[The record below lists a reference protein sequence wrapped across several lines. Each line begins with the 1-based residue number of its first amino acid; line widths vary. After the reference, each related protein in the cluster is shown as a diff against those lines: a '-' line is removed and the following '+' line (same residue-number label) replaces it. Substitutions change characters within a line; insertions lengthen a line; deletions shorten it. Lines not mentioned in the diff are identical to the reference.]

1 MAKAAK
7 TLPPQDP
14 LTAGRRALHKRRNA
28 AQDRRDAL
36 GLLGRVVVLA
46 AAAWV
51 LFTQVFL
58 LTQASGNSMFP
69 AVKDGDLLIGYR
81 LQGTYAKNDVVLY
94 EQDGKLRVGRV
105 LGRENDLIALDDSGT
120 LIVNGSAQSGEI
132 LYPTYAKDTL
142 EYPYTVPADSVFIL
156 GDYRTQSE
164 DSRDFGPVALTD
176 VKAKVITLLR
186 RRSVE
191 VIENID
197 IIFRR
202 NPHETQETVCWC
214 RSCGDDRHHVLPRFC
229 CSERYYHGWR

>member
-1 MAKAAK
+1 MHPMDDEALKLGAKAVRHRRLDAENR
-7 TLPPQDP
+7 QD
-14 LTAGRRALHKRRNA
+14 LVS
-28 AQDRRDAL
+28 
-36 GLLGRVVVLA
+36 LLARIAVIVVC
-46 AAAWV
+46 AWL

-186 RRSVE
+186 RRS
-191 VIENID
+191 
-197 IIFRR
+197 
-202 NPHETQETVCWC
+202 
-214 RSCGDDRHHVLPRFC
+214 L
-229 CSERYYHGWR
+229 

>member
-1 MAKAAK
+1 M
-7 TLPPQDP
+7 
-14 LTAGRRALHKRRNA
+14 
-28 AQDRRDAL
+28 
-36 GLLGRVVVLA
+36 
-46 AAAWV
+46 

-94 EQDGKLRVGRV
+94 EHDGKLRVGRV

-186 RRSVE
+186 RRS
-191 VIENID
+191 
-197 IIFRR
+197 
-202 NPHETQETVCWC
+202 
-214 RSCGDDRHHVLPRFC
+214 L
-229 CSERYYHGWR
+229 

>member
-105 LGRENDLIALDDSGT
+105 LGRENDLIALDDSGNADRQR
-120 LIVNGSAQSGEI
+120 LGPERRDPLPYLRERHPRVPLHRPRGQRLHLGRLPHAIRGQPGFWPGGPHRRQSKG
-132 LYPTYAKDTL
+132 DH
-142 EYPYTVPADSVFIL
+142 PAAAAELVS
-156 GDYRTQSE
+156 Y
-164 DSRDFGPVALTD
+164 
-176 VKAKVITLLR
+176 
-186 RRSVE
+186 
-191 VIENID
+191 
-197 IIFRR
+197 
-202 NPHETQETVCWC
+202 
-214 RSCGDDRHHVLPRFC
+214 
-229 CSERYYHGWR
+229 

>member
-1 MAKAAK
+1 MAKAEK

-69 AVKDGDLLIGYR
+69 AVKDG
-81 LQGTYAKNDVVLY
+81 
-94 EQDGKLRVGRV
+94 
-105 LGRENDLIALDDSGT
+105 LIALDDSGT

-186 RRSVE
+186 RRS
-191 VIENID
+191 
-197 IIFRR
+197 
-202 NPHETQETVCWC
+202 
-214 RSCGDDRHHVLPRFC
+214 L
-229 CSERYYHGWR
+229 

>member
-94 EQDGKLRVGRV
+94 EHDGKLRVGRV

-132 LYPTYAKDTL
+132 LYPTYAT
-142 EYPYTVPADSVFIL
+142 PSSTPTPSP
-156 GDYRTQSE
+156 RTASSSWE
-164 DSRDFGPVALTD
+164 TTA
-176 VKAKVITLLR
+176 
-186 RRSVE
+186 
-191 VIENID
+191 
-197 IIFRR
+197 R
-202 NPHETQETVCWC
+202 NPRTAGILARWPSPTSKQ
-214 RSCGDDRHHVLPRFC
+214 R
-229 CSERYYHGWR
+229 

>member
-94 EQDGKLRVGRV
+94 
-105 LGRENDLIALDDSGT
+105 
-120 LIVNGSAQSGEI
+120 
-132 LYPTYAKDTL
+132 
-142 EYPYTVPADSVFIL
+142 
-156 GDYRTQSE
+156 
-164 DSRDFGPVALTD
+164 
-176 VKAKVITLLR
+176 
-186 RRSVE
+186 
-191 VIENID
+191 
-197 IIFRR
+197 
-202 NPHETQETVCWC
+202 
-214 RSCGDDRHHVLPRFC
+214 
-229 CSERYYHGWR
+229 

>member
-69 AVKDGDLLIGYR
+69 AVKDGDLLIAYR

-105 LGRENDLIALDDSGT
+105 LGRENDLIALDDSARPRAERSFT
-120 LIVNGSAQSGEI
+120 P
-132 LYPTYAKDTL
+132 PTRKT
-142 EYPYTVPADSVFIL
+142 PSSTPTPSP
-156 GDYRTQSE
+156 RTASSSWE
-164 DSRDFGPVALTD
+164 TTA
-176 VKAKVITLLR
+176 
-186 RRSVE
+186 
-191 VIENID
+191 
-197 IIFRR
+197 R
-202 NPHETQETVCWC
+202 NPRTAGILARWPSPTSKQ
-214 RSCGDDRHHVLPRFC
+214 R
-229 CSERYYHGWR
+229 

>member
-1 MAKAAK
+1 MHPLDNEALKLGARAVRRRR
-7 TLPPQDP
+7 LDAENRQDFIS
-14 LTAGRRALHKRRNA
+14 
-28 AQDRRDAL
+28 
-36 GLLGRVVVLA
+36 LLGRIVVILLCD
-46 AAAWV
+46 WV

-164 DSRDFGPVALTD
+164 DSRDFGPVTLTD

-186 RRSVE
+186 RRS
-191 VIENID
+191 
-197 IIFRR
+197 
-202 NPHETQETVCWC
+202 
-214 RSCGDDRHHVLPRFC
+214 L
-229 CSERYYHGWR
+229 